1 MDKLNRYFFTNVIES
16 FASLF
21 GTLFLIMS
29 IVFFITIAK
38 VTAYIEINFWE
49 LIKLYLFMLPRVLL
63 FVLPISFFIS
73 LALALFRLSKENET
87 IVAFTLGKAPAVF
100 SRFFLV
106 VSFLLS
112 LILLIDALIMVPI
125 ASNLNSNF
133 IDYKKN
139 EAAINLKVSEF
150 GQKFSNWYIYISDV
164 DESKKNKIYKD
175 IVMYSPAKANEDERI
190 IFSKSGRFIIYPT
203 HMEFELDSGYGYIID
218 KKGTWNFVTF
228 DRMLISTFSDKKAK
242 KLATIK
248 DFWDEAK
255 TKSKRKKDLSIYTL
269 VALLPLA
276 SVFYA
281 VSFGIVV
288 YRYEKA
294 FIYLKISLFL
304 LAYFGLMVA
313 FATKPLIIIP
323 LLFSLTFISSII
335 YYKVTVARRF

>member
-1 MDKLNRYFFTNVIES
+1 MDKLNRYFFTNVLES

-38 VTAYIEINFWE
+38 VTSYIEINFLE

-73 LALALFRLSKENET
+73 LAVALFRLSKDNET

-100 SRFFLV
+100 ARFFLFI
-106 VSFLLS
+106 SFLLS
-112 LILLIDALIMVPI
+112 LILLFIALIMVPI

-150 GQKFSNWYIYISDV
+150 GQKFSNWYIYISAV
-164 DESKKNKIYKD
+164 DESNKSKIYKD
-175 IVMYSPAKANEDERI
+175 IVMYSPSKDNEDERI
-190 IFSKSGRFIIYPT
+190 MFSKSGRFITFPT

-218 KKGTWNFVTF
+218 RKENWNFVTF
-228 DRMLISTFSDKKAK
+228 DKMLISTFSDKKAK
-242 KLATIK
+242 KQATIK

-255 TKSKRKKDLSIYTL
+255 TKKKRKKDLSIYVL

-288 YRYEKA
+288 YRYENA
-294 FIYLKISLFL
+294 FIYLKISLLL

-313 FATKPLIIIP
+313 FAAQPWIIIP
-323 LLFSLTFISSII
+323 LLFLLTFISSII
-335 YYKVTVARRF
+335 YYKKTVAKRF